1 MRHPNI
7 LGHQLRARAC
17 VRRRVSSVIFF
28 FVVRCGACVC
38 AHACMQCIQ
47 YSNPSDGM
55 ASGMKCPYRCRVNA
69 ESLCPSSLLTIGI
82 GTPAIIRLLHA

>member
-1 MRHPNI
+1 MMRHPNI
-7 LGHQLRARAC
+7 LGHQLRARVCAAA
-17 VRRRVSSVIFF
+17 RVQCYFF
-28 FVVRCGACVC
+28 FVVRCGVCVC

>member
-1 MRHPNI
+1 MR
-7 LGHQLRARAC
+7 
-17 VRRRVSSVIFF
+17 
-28 FVVRCGACVC
+28 
-38 AHACMQCIQ
+38 CIQ
-47 YSNPSDGM
+47 YSNPSGGM

>member
-7 LGHQLRARAC
+7 LGHQLRARVCGGASP
-17 VRRRVSSVIFF
+17 VLFF

>member
-1 MRHPNI
+1 MMRHPNI
-7 LGHQLRARAC
+7 LGHQLRARVCAAA
-17 VRRRVSSVIFF
+17 RVQCYF
-28 FVVRCGACVC
+28 FVVWCGACVC
-38 AHACMQCIQ
+38 ARACMQCIQ

-69 ESLCPSSLLTIGI
+69 ESLCPNSLLTIGI

>member
-1 MRHPNI
+1 MMRHPNI
-7 LGHQLRARAC
+7 LGHQLRARVCAAA
-17 VRRRVSSVIFF
+17 RVQCYF
-28 FVVRCGACVC
+28 FVVRCGVCVC